1 MKSLSHVWL
10 FATPWTAA
18 SRAPRSMGFSK
29 QEYWSGLPFPSPQS
43 FLLERKCY
51 CFRHLIETQ
60 TKCLSPTHSSKPGL
74 NTISSA
80 GTSGVP
86 PIRISPPKGD
96 VSWVFTGRTDVEA
109 ETPILW
115 PPDAKSWLTGKD
127 PDAGKDWGQEEKGM
141 RGWDGWMAS
150 PTQWTWVCVDSR
162 SWWWTRRPDVLR
174 FMESQRVGHDWAT
187 ELNWTSHSIYYL
199 STSVA
204 YLATPMNVSTP
215 NKPESMELNVKNP
228 KNMPSTGL

>member
-115 PPDAKSWLTGKD
+115 PPDAKSWLIGKD

-141 RGWDGWMAS
+141 TEDEMVGWRHRLNGHGFAWTPGVGDGHEGL
-150 PTQWTWVCVDSR
+150 TCCG
-162 SWWWTRRPDVLR
+162 SWSHK
-174 FMESQRVGHDWAT
+174 ESDTT
-187 ELNWTSHSIYYL
+187 ERLNWIELLTAFTISQHLLLTLPLLWMCLPPTSL
-199 STSVA
+199 SRW
-204 YLATPMNVSTP
+204 N
-215 NKPESMELNVKNP
+215 
-228 KNMPSTGL
+228 